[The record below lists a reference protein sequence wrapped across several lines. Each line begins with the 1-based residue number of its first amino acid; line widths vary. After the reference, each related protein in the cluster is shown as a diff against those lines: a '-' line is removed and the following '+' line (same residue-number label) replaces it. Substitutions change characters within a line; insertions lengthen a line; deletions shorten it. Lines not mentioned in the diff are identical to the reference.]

1 MHPTAMLNGKMF
13 FDVYGARMATGTVVD
28 VGAQDVNGS
37 LREVCP
43 PHLNYVGVD
52 FVAGTGV
59 DVVLDDPYRLPF
71 ADASV
76 DVVVSSSCFE
86 HAEMFWLPFLEIMR
100 VLKSPGL
107 FYLNAPSNGEYH
119 RYPVDCWRFYPD
131 SGKALTTWACRSGYD
146 AVLLE
151 SYTCKQ
157 IGDVWNDFVAAFSQG
172 RRLRRHL
179 RRAHQGRL
187 RQRQQRLRAGSSR
200 SDQAAT
206 LPGRPGQAEADRGSD
221 RKQGDGES
229 LTANGG
235 RSGVR

>member
-1 MHPTAMLNGKMF
+1 MHPTAMLNGKIF

-52 FVAGTGV
+52 FVAGKGV
-59 DVVLDDPYRLPF
+59 DVVLEDPYRLPF

-86 HAEMFWLPFLEIMR
+86 HAEMFWLLFLEIMR
-100 VLKSPGL
+100 ILKSPGL

-131 SGKALTTWACRSGYD
+131 SGKALVTWACRSGYD
-146 AVLLE
+146 AALIE

-157 IGDVWNDFVAAFSQG
+157 IGDVWNDFVAVFLKGVAHAGTFGG
-172 RRLRRHL
+172 RITDGFDSVSNGFAL
-179 RRAHQGRL
+179 
-187 RQRQQRLRAGSSR
+187 
-200 SDQAAT
+200 D
-206 LPGRPGQAEADRGSD
+206 RPGPIKPRRYPEDLDKLKLIADLIENKVAVNR
-221 RKQGDGES
+221 
-229 LTANGG
+229 
-235 RSGVR
+235 